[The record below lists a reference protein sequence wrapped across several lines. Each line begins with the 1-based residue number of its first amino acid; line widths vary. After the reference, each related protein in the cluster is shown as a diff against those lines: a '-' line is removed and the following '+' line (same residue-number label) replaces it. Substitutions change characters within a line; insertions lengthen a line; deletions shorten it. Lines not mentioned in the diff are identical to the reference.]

1 MSFVCL
7 ATCLIATAADNPP
20 TGGKIVAA
28 SLFKNGYAV
37 VVREADLGANG
48 EVNLVPPTNAVIGTL
63 WISSGQGVN
72 LAKVKVS
79 FFKSESLRNVDSF
92 DELLSANLNKTVTV
106 ETTPT
111 YSGQNLTLKG
121 KLLSASGTV
130 VVIDMAKE
138 RMVIQKSAVVRV
150 TGENNALVYQLPVR
164 TSQRTL
170 QVMGAG
176 KGKVYMVSLQ
186 KGMMW
191 APSYQLDVS
200 DPKSAALTA
209 KAVILND
216 LGELENVSVNLVT
229 GFPNMKFLGIPDPLS
244 SGASV
249 DQFIQSLAYAATD
262 NDYKKDL
269 MFQNMTTPSGG
280 IARGEEGVPVT
291 GEGQMVEDLFFYK
304 QPSVSLEVGER
315 GYFNI
320 LKSQSDYKQV
330 YVVELGD
337 LDWGRPESLS
347 TPPPPV
353 DVWHTIKFLNKSG
366 QPFTTAPV
374 TTIKDGL
381 VLGQDQL
388 NYTSAGSEATVR
400 VTKAL
405 DIHVDA
411 VMEELSRDRG
421 ALKLANSVVYDKV
434 TVKGTIEVSNSRA
447 VSADVNIAK
456 TTTGEVVDPGGAKV
470 RKTPAGLRQVNPVSN
485 LAWKVTVGTGE
496 TKRIEYRV
504 SLFVPS
510 TGY

>member
-79 FFKSESLRNVDSF
+79 FFKSESLRDVDSF

-191 APSYQLDVS
+191 APSY
-200 DPKSAALTA
+200 
-209 KAVILND
+209 
-216 LGELENVSVNLVT
+216 
-229 GFPNMKFLGIPDPLS
+229 
-244 SGASV
+244 
-249 DQFIQSLAYAATD
+249 
-262 NDYKKDL
+262 
-269 MFQNMTTPSGG
+269 
-280 IARGEEGVPVT
+280 
-291 GEGQMVEDLFFYK
+291 
-304 QPSVSLEVGER
+304 
-315 GYFNI
+315 
-320 LKSQSDYKQV
+320 
-330 YVVELGD
+330 
-337 LDWGRPESLS
+337 
-347 TPPPPV
+347 
-353 DVWHTIKFLNKSG
+353 
-366 QPFTTAPV
+366 
-374 TTIKDGL
+374 
-381 VLGQDQL
+381 
-388 NYTSAGSEATVR
+388 
-400 VTKAL
+400 
-405 DIHVDA
+405 
-411 VMEELSRDRG
+411 
-421 ALKLANSVVYDKV
+421 
-434 TVKGTIEVSNSRA
+434 
-447 VSADVNIAK
+447 
-456 TTTGEVVDPGGAKV
+456 
-470 RKTPAGLRQVNPVSN
+470 
-485 LAWKVTVGTGE
+485 
-496 TKRIEYRV
+496 
-504 SLFVPS
+504 
-510 TGY
+510 